1 MDKFLELI
9 TDFKTGNYT
18 KEQLR
23 EKHQLPNIQA
33 VYTMLQKARQK
44 KLIPRVQKKRR
55 VSRKKTT
62 PVVPETSVQQVTTI
76 PEVRPTQHKTDVIGD
91 YRRIIFSDGLT
102 LSIKKDSPI
111 RIIINE
117 KDDINIIR

>member
-23 EKHQLPNIQA
+23 EKHDLPNVQA

-44 KLIPRVQKKRR
+44 KLIPRVHKKRKAT
-55 VSRKKTT
+55 RKKTT
-62 PVVPETSVQQVTTI
+62 PVVPEANVKQVSTT
-76 PEVRPTQHKTDVIGD
+76 PEVKPSQHKTDVIGD

-102 LSIKKDSPI
+102 LSVKKDSPI
-111 RIIINE
+111 RIIING